1 MPSKRDSRHSR
12 QTASSVPTYQQSLTS
27 AQMNQPLRPTVQFSP
42 PPPGYQ
48 SSGYN
53 SVMTTPNTQMGMPPV
68 NAKPMNS
75 QSGYRSQA
83 SSRKSRD
90 NYVCFDTRYA
100 KSRQG
105 IFKVVQ
111 FIIVMIAWI
120 CIACTPYM
128 KRIFVQGASWP
139 FHMVMFFAITGWLL
153 ILSMYILFTS
163 GYHRRRKRK
172 PWPTYELY
180 FNASM
185 IVWFFSAAMIESFHV
200 WRWNYGPYKGNPNQ
214 PSSGMG
220 MNGYG
225 SYGGVNSNG
234 YTYTSGWDPKMYCR
248 QRPVECQ
255 EYMRALVYYN
265 PYYPTHIF
273 ATVCLWIT
281 FCVFIASTW
290 HAYTLHVDYKTFLA
304 GMDSRLTEHGG
315 SSAGGSTVFTKVS
328 SKFSVGRLKKKKNAK
343 PPSAYTT
350 KSTKKSTKSSKSA
363 RPTSQQTAAPPSEY
377 KAPSS
382 IDV

>member
-1 MPSKRDSRHSR
+1 MDRKNSQNSRK
-12 QTASSVPTYQQSLTS
+12 TVGSVPTYQQSLTS
-27 AQMNQPLRPTVQFSP
+27 AQMARPTVQFSP
-42 PPPGYQ
+42 PINNGVPPPY

-53 SVMTTPNTQMGMPPV
+53 SVPNTGYSMPP
-68 NAKPMNS
+68 NARPYTK
-75 QSGYRSQA
+75 SGYSSKA
-83 SSRKSRD
+83 SSRRSNRD
-90 NYVCFDTRYA
+90 NFVCFDSRYA

-128 KRIFVQGASWP
+128 KRIFVSGVTWP
-139 FHMVMFFAITGWLL
+139 FHFVMFFAVTGWLA

-163 GYHRRRKRK
+163 GYHRKRKRK

-180 FNASM
+180 FNSFM
-185 IVWFFSAAMIESFHV
+185 IVWFFTAAMIESFNV
-200 WRWNYGPYKGNPNQ
+200 WRWNYGPYKANPNQ
-214 PSSGMG
+214 PISGMG

-225 SYGGVNSNG
+225 QYGGVNSNG

-255 EYMRALVYYN
+255 EYMKALVYYN

-290 HAYTLHVDYKTFLA
+290 HAYTLHVDYKTFIE
-304 GMDSRLTEHGG
+304 GVDSRLTEY
-315 SSAGGSTVFTKVS
+315 STGGSTVFTKVS
-328 SKFSVGRLKKKKNAK
+328 SKFSVGRLKKKKNQK
-343 PPSAYTT
+343 PPSAYTE
-350 KSTKKSTKSSKSA
+350 KSTKKSTKSATKSKPKSE
-363 RPTSQQTAAPPSEY
+363 PPSEY

-382 IDV
+382 IEV